1 VGDEQNPLTR
11 GAAALVALAAAV
23 LLLAGCSGSVAR
35 SSEPGIP
42 DGLSIDQSEGLG
54 AAAGWIV
61 EGEIFAV
68 VTWGSWSCPR
78 APVGLEAVGVDQ
90 LDLTFDAPSGAVC
103 TADMAATTH
112 TFDLPAV
119 ITERPITITVS
130 YRDWDGTDTLTLD

>member
-1 VGDEQNPLTR
+1 MGDVSR
-11 GAAALVALAAAV
+11 GAAALVAFAAAV
-23 LLLAGCSGSVAR
+23 VLLAGCSGSVAR

-68 VTWGSWSCPR
+68 VTWGSSSCPR
-78 APVGLEAVGVDQ
+78 APVGLEAVAVDQ
-90 LDLTFDAPSGAVC
+90 LDLTFDAPSGVVC

-112 TFDLPAV
+112 TFDLPTV

-130 YRDWDGTDTLTLD
+130 YRDGDGTDTVTLA